1 MMRRTRARTGDDG
14 QIMLLAI
21 AYGLLALLLV
31 GVVVSA
37 TAVHLERKELLAL
50 ADLAALEAA
59 DVIDVGAYYTGASVE
74 EGAAMRLEPA
84 DVAASVE
91 EFLATAPEAARF
103 ADLVVVEATTTD
115 GRTARVTLRAT
126 AHVPLLSVV
135 TAAWSDG
142 IELVVTTQA
151 RAG

>member
-1 MMRRTRARTGDDG
+1 
-14 QIMLLAI
+14 MLLAI

-31 GVVVSA
+31 GVVASA
-37 TAVHLERKELLAL
+37 TAVHLDRKRLLVL

-59 DVIDVGAYYTGASVE
+59 DAVDVPAYYADPRAEASAAVRVE
-74 EGAAMRLEPA
+74 PG
-84 DVAASVE
+84 DVAAAVE
-91 EFLATAPEAARF
+91 DFLATAPEAARF
-103 ADLVVVEATTTD
+103 TDLVVVEATSTD

-126 AHVPLLSVV
+126 ARVPLLSVV

>member
-1 MMRRTRARTGDDG
+1 
-14 QIMLLAI
+14 MLLAM

-37 TAVHLERKELLAL
+37 TAVHLERKRLLVL

-59 DVIDVGAYYTGASVE
+59 DAIDVPAYYAEPPIEAGAVVRVEPVDVTG
-74 EGAAMRLEPA
+74 
-84 DVAASVE
+84 SVE

-103 ADLVVVEATTTD
+103 TDLLVIEATTTES
-115 GRTARVTLRAT
+115 RTVRVTLRAT
-126 AHVPLLSVV
+126 AHVPLLSAV

-142 IELVVTTQA
+142 IELIVTAQA

>member
-1 MMRRTRARTGDDG
+1 
-14 QIMLLAI
+14 MLLAI

-31 GVVVSA
+31 GVVASA
-37 TAVHLERKELLAL
+37 TAVHLERKRLLVL
-50 ADLAALEAA
+50 ADLAAIEAA
-59 DVIDVGAYYTGASVE
+59 DAIDVPAYYTDAHAE
-74 EGAAMRLEPA
+74 EGAAVHVEPV

-91 EFLATAPEAARF
+91 DFLATAPEAARF
-103 ADLVVVEATTTD
+103 TDLVVVEAMTTD

-126 AHVPLLSVV
+126 ARVPLLSVV

-142 IELVVTTQA
+142 IELVVTAQA